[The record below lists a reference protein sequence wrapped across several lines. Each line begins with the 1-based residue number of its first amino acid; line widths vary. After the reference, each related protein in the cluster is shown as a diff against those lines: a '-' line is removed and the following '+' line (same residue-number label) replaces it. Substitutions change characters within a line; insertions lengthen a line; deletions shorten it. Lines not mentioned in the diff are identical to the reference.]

1 MAITYVLCMLLD
13 CLNTALGT
21 ALSRHCRVMV
31 IPLSFPSPVWFIS
44 CLMPEHSFFSTFPFL
59 SSFFTSLTL
68 NSNHLVAW
76 SQPTDNCQ
84 QLWNQGECACQRWN
98 LLRTLCTPSIIYAN
112 LPLSQI
118 PPTQKIFRG
127 LGPSVHFLR

>member
-1 MAITYVLCMLLD
+1 MSSVCCWIVLILLWGLLFPD
-13 CLNTALGT
+13 IAEWWLF
-21 ALSRHCRVMV
+21 HYHFHHQYD
-31 IPLSFPSPVWFIS
+31 SFHVWCQS
-44 CLMPEHSFFSTFPFL
+44 TLFFPTFPFL